1 MWLWQFVTSDFFT
14 SHLKRVV
21 SNDPIRIQDLK
32 AKDHT
37 FFLHALLFS
46 VSAWFCLFHG
56 QIKDSREWSLAKDL
70 SASSAWH
77 AKYWAHQVSKR
88 WEDTSTS
95 LFMDG
100 KLPAPPLWGSRGR
113 NSCYICFQSPM
124 RPTVPLG
131 WKRPIILQLHQ
142 IKLPVAYS

>member
-1 MWLWQFVTSDFFT
+1 MTLAVCNFWLFHLPSQKSGIRWSHQDTGPEGKRPHFF
-14 SHLKRVV
+14 
-21 SNDPIRIQDLK
+21 PPCPP
-32 AKDHT
+32 
-37 FFLHALLFS
+37 FFS